1 MYQSISRPKHKDWG
15 VIFGD
20 EVSLQ
25 AKDRQFR
32 LDSEFIRVKLTTA
45 QGTKHV
51 EYHAQVVPTPL
62 PVNHRKE
69 NGLPLSVVIIG
80 LDSLSAAHFQRALP
94 EAYKF
99 MKEEMNSV
107 FLKGY
112 SVVGD
117 GTTPALA
124 ALMTGKQGREGRA
137 GTKQDTYFCELSPPF
152 CCRRALLYI
161 YVRSSKS
168 ELDCIRPEGAFVHYS
183 QCKKR
188 VALRLE
194 SFATYAYSCRIYQL
208 EFFIGFRLKNK
219 NNSSGQM
226 RQLQAYVANKYT
238 LNFRKIDLFSS
249 LHSIFC
255 FLSFLPTAFS
265 VATGKRWSCKEAQW
279 P

>member
-1 MYQSISRPKHKDWG
+1 MNSMEFSSFRFKWKKKGTRLKLLILIGVNYTTCPWARKLTHDFQSMFLSLFTDTNISSLMYQSIFRPQHKDWG
-15 VIFGD
+15 VILGD

-25 AKDRQFR
+25 AKDGQFR

-51 EYHAQVVPTPL
+51 EYHAQVVPKPL

-94 EAYKF
+94 EASKF

-124 ALMTGKQGREGRA
+124 ALMTGKQRSEGRA
-137 GTKQDTYFCELSPPF
+137 GTEQDTNFC
-152 CCRRALLYI
+152 
-161 YVRSSKS
+161 
-168 ELDCIRPEGAFVHYS
+168 
-183 QCKKR
+183 
-188 VALRLE
+188 
-194 SFATYAYSCRIYQL
+194 
-208 EFFIGFRLKNK
+208 
-219 NNSSGQM
+219 
-226 RQLQAYVANKYT
+226 
-238 LNFRKIDLFSS
+238 
-249 LHSIFC
+249 
-255 FLSFLPTAFS
+255 
-265 VATGKRWSCKEAQW
+265 
-279 P
+279 

>member
-1 MYQSISRPKHKDWG
+1 MEKKGTRLKLLIFIGVNYTTCPWARKLTHDFQSMFLSLFTATNISSLMYQSIFRPQHKDWG

-25 AKDRQFR
+25 AKDGQFR

-51 EYHAQVVPTPL
+51 EFHAQVVPKPL

-69 NGLPLSVVIIG
+69 NGFPLSVVIIG

-137 GTKQDTYFCELSPPF
+137 GTKQHTYFC
-152 CCRRALLYI
+152 
-161 YVRSSKS
+161 
-168 ELDCIRPEGAFVHYS
+168 
-183 QCKKR
+183 
-188 VALRLE
+188 
-194 SFATYAYSCRIYQL
+194 
-208 EFFIGFRLKNK
+208 
-219 NNSSGQM
+219 
-226 RQLQAYVANKYT
+226 
-238 LNFRKIDLFSS
+238 
-249 LHSIFC
+249 
-255 FLSFLPTAFS
+255 
-265 VATGKRWSCKEAQW
+265 
-279 P
+279 

>member
-1 MYQSISRPKHKDWG
+1 MYQSIFRPQHKDWG
-15 VIFGD
+15 VILGD

-25 AKDRQFR
+25 AKDGQLR

-51 EYHAQVVPTPL
+51 EYHAQVVPKPL

-124 ALMTGKQGREGRA
+124 ALMTGKQRSEGRA
-137 GTKQDTYFCELSPPF
+137 GTEQDTNFC
-152 CCRRALLYI
+152 
-161 YVRSSKS
+161 
-168 ELDCIRPEGAFVHYS
+168 
-183 QCKKR
+183 
-188 VALRLE
+188 
-194 SFATYAYSCRIYQL
+194 
-208 EFFIGFRLKNK
+208 
-219 NNSSGQM
+219 
-226 RQLQAYVANKYT
+226 
-238 LNFRKIDLFSS
+238 
-249 LHSIFC
+249 
-255 FLSFLPTAFS
+255 
-265 VATGKRWSCKEAQW
+265 
-279 P
+279 